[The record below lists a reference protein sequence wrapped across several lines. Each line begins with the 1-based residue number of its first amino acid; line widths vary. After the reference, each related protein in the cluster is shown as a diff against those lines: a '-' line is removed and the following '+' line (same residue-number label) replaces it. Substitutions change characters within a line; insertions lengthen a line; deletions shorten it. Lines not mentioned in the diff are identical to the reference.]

1 LYASFDLALTG
12 PTPEPAMT
20 VWERMEA
27 ASLLGHVP
35 GTAFPGTFGHIVGG
49 YAAGYYGYMWAEV
62 LALDM
67 LSAFGDDV
75 MNGEVGRRFRREV
88 LNRGGEV
95 PAAEIVRRFLGR
107 AVNADAF
114 FKEIVGE
121 RV

>member
-1 LYASFDLALTG
+1 
-12 PTPEPAMT
+12 
-20 VWERMEA
+20 
-27 ASLLGHVP
+27 
-35 GTAFPGTFGHIVGG
+35 
-49 YAAGYYGYMWAEV
+49 
-62 LALDM
+62 
-67 LSAFGDDV
+67 